1 MKNEVRA
8 PIAAFRTILIG
19 VCAVLASIPGAEH
32 EALIPLAALG
42 VLSWFVFRAPL
53 PVATRVW
60 VAYGEAAATG
70 VFIAVSGGAHSPLLP
85 YLLSSGLALGLLVG
99 PRAVAE
105 GALVAAAAVGSVHAL
120 VGRDD
125 DLQTFLVTSGQ
136 WLLLS
141 AAVGLIATWARNLA
155 TAADV
160 SSAGYEQA
168 RGLLEQLRTVTRG
181 LPGGLDPGAAAEGL
195 LEEASRLAPSSRSG
209 VLVQTVADGALV
221 PLAVRGVRRVPWRAP
236 LTEPGPLRAAWESQ
250 QPVVDRR
257 AADEGGR
264 RRGGALAVVPLCG
277 SASAFGLLVMETQ
290 REGAF
295 DGEEIDAVAAA
306 VREVALRLETSLLF
320 EEVRS
325 VASAEERNRLARE
338 MHDGVAQDLAF
349 VGYRLDAL
357 RTRAGQSDPEF
368 AETIAAL
375 RKEIT
380 ELISN
385 LRLSITDLRTSVT
398 SDRGLGAALSS
409 YIRAVGQGRRL
420 TVHLSLQESPFR
432 LPPDREV
439 ALFRIAQ
446 LVAQDV
452 RETGHINDLWVTLRV
467 DPPFARLTIEHDG
480 PVESTGHDLT
490 AATAVLEALG
500 GSLQVR
506 PRNGGGVCIDAAFE
520 GDDEDDQRSSG

>member
-1 MKNEVRA
+1 VRA
-8 PIAAFRTILIG
+8 PIAAFRTILLG
-19 VCAVLASIPGAEH
+19 VCAVLASIPDAEH
-32 EALIPLAALG
+32 EALIPLAALWI
-42 VLSWFVFRAPL
+42 VSWIVFRAPL
-53 PVATRVW
+53 RLTTRIW
-60 VAYGEAAATG
+60 IAYGEAAATG
-70 VFIAVSGGAHSPLLP
+70 VFIAVSGGSHSPLLP
-85 YLLSSGLALGLLVG
+85 YLLSSGLALGLLAG

-105 GALVAAAAVGSVHAL
+105 GALVATLALGSVHEL

-125 DLQTFLVTSGQ
+125 DVQTFVVTAGQ
-136 WLLLS
+136 WLLLG

-155 TAADV
+155 AAADV
-160 SSAGYEQA
+160 SIAGYEQA

-181 LPGGLDPGAAAEGL
+181 LPGGLDAGAAAEGL
-195 LEEASRLAPSSRSG
+195 LAEAARLAPSSRSG
-209 VLVQTVADGALV
+209 VLVQTGAAGALI

-250 QPVVDRR
+250 EAVVDRR
-257 AADEGGR
+257 AADVGGR
-264 RRGGALAVVPLCG
+264 RRGGVLAVVPLCG
-277 SASAFGLLVMETQ
+277 SSSPFGLLVMETQ

-295 DGEEIDAVAAA
+295 DDEEISAVTSA
-306 VREVALRLETSLLF
+306 VRAVALRLETSLLF

-349 VGYRLDAL
+349 IGYRLDAL

-368 AETIAAL
+368 ADTIAAL

-409 YIRAVGQGRRL
+409 YVRAVAQGRRL
-420 TVHLSLQESPFR
+420 TVHLSLQESAFR

-452 RETGHINDLWVTLRV
+452 RETSHVNDLWVTLRV
-467 DPPFARLTIEHDG
+467 DPPFARLTVEHDG
-480 PVESTGHDLT
+480 RVEDSGHDLT
-490 AATAVLEALG
+490 AAAAVLEALG
-500 GSLQVR
+500 GSLQIG
-506 PRNGGGVCIDAAFE
+506 PRNGGGVRIDALFE
-520 GDDEDDQRSSG
+520 GDDDDDQRPAG